1 MKELKQKMIEEK
13 AAKRVTIVEQDNE
26 NDGSSDEDSDS
37 GESEDNLDAD
47 QLVQI
52 MPKRIIKKNAT
63 AAVSV
68 KRKKGKGGI
77 FGPNPKKVM

>member
-1 MKELKQKMIEEK
+1 LETGGSQAPLGDSDSDAVSSGTSFGNFSIKDIMKELKQKMIEEK

-47 QLVQI
+47 
-52 MPKRIIKKNAT
+52 
-63 AAVSV
+63 
-68 KRKKGKGGI
+68 
-77 FGPNPKKVM
+77 

>member
-47 QLVQI
+47 
-52 MPKRIIKKNAT
+52 
-63 AAVSV
+63 
-68 KRKKGKGGI
+68 
-77 FGPNPKKVM
+77 